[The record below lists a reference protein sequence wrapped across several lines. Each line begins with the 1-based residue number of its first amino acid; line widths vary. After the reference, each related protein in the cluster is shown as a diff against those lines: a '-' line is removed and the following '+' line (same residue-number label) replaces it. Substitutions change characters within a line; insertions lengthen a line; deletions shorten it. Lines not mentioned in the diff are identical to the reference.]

1 MAHSWKRRT
10 TRALVV
16 AGLTGSIAAAATMG
30 TPPGGPP
37 GVALDSPMIL
47 AVERS
52 ALLFATWLA
61 TLVILAQAWQGR
73 LPIEVSGRGVRYADP
88 ATLQVSTAATEET
101 LRRLEREF
109 EMARRELVYAHRR
122 ISTDKTTGR
131 ID

>member
-1 MAHSWKRRT
+1 MANSWKRRT

-37 GVALDSPMIL
+37 GVALGSPMIL
-47 AVERS
+47 AVERL
-52 ALLFATWLA
+52 ALLFATRLA
-61 TLVILAQAWQGR
+61 ALVILAQAWQGR

-122 ISTDKTTGR
+122 ISTDKATGR

>member
-1 MAHSWKRRT
+1 
-10 TRALVV
+10 
-16 AGLTGSIAAAATMG
+16 MG

-37 GVALDSPMIL
+37 GVALGSSMVL

-52 ALLFATWLA
+52 ALLFAAWLA

-88 ATLQVSTAATEET
+88 AAVRASATATEET
-101 LRRLEREF
+101 LRKLEREF
-109 EMARRELVYAHRR
+109 EMARRELVHAHRR
-122 ISTDKTTGR
+122 TSTDKATGR